1 MQWFQVKEKAA
12 GKKRLLLTWYLY
24 RIFGIK
30 IALIIAF
37 FISVITILTNKDIRE
52 YSRKYFETLYLFTS
66 NKNYKPSLLNTFRHV
81 YSYAESLV
89 YKMETYTGTFKN
101 TSVKFVDKAL
111 EKTLFEQIKN
121 KEGIIFICNHIGNIE
136 ILRSFLY
143 GNAHYKPTTV
153 SVILQRNH
161 CNIFNNFMNRIGKPL
176 NSLKIY
182 PIEEMD
188 ITTASELDD
197 NLKMGGILFIAG
209 DRISVNNPDKN
220 VEANLLNKKIYLPLG
235 TFKLVQALNHNTY
248 IISCLK
254 NNNEYEVYLE
264 KQPEGLGNIIIDN
277 YVKFLEKMISIAPY
291 QFYHFYDMFK

>member
-24 RIFGIK
+24 RIFGTK

-52 YSRKYFETLYLFTS
+52 YSRKYFETLYLYTS
-66 NKNYKPSLLNTFRHV
+66 NQKYKPSLLNTFRHV

-209 DRISVNNPDKN
+209 DRISVNNPNKN
-220 VEANLLNKKIYLPLG
+220 IKVNLLNKKISLPIG
-235 TFKLVQALNHNTY
+235 TFKLVQTLNYNTY

-254 NNNEYEVYLE
+254 NKNEYEVYME
-264 KQPEGLGNIIIDN
+264 KQPEGMSNLIIDN
-277 YVKFLEKMISIAPY
+277 YVKFLEKMILIEPY